1 MGRSFYTDLFSLL
14 YVNISYTEAME
25 RSPTKT
31 DKTALKSSHSV
42 PIVLLPSSLL
52 CLKNTSRN
60 CCYQHRELF
69 KAMQT
74 DNLSYVSTE
83 EPTYWPSDRRK
94 VPGLIDFSVVKRI
107 PINSLHV
114 ESSFDLSFDHSP
126 VVITMNSK
134 IIPKT
139 ITQTLSTKKINK

>member
-1 MGRSFYTDLFSLL
+1 
-14 YVNISYTEAME
+14 
-25 RSPTKT
+25 
-31 DKTALKSSHSV
+31 
-42 PIVLLPSSLL
+42 
-52 CLKNTSRN
+52 
-60 CCYQHRELF
+60 
-69 KAMQT
+69 MQT

-94 VPGLIDFSVVKRI
+94 VPELIDFSVVKRI